1 MTITWLIPSALAGL
15 AVVIIPIVVH
25 LLAREKRRI
34 MPFPSLRFMPA
45 TRLSALS
52 RRRIDD
58 WPLLILRLLAVAAA
72 ALALAGPA
80 VTTTSREAR
89 WAARVSRAVLL
100 LPPARS
106 SDEERMSAYRV
117 AEFAPRGT
125 LADAIRAALRWLER
139 QPPSSREI
147 VIAGELRAS
156 PGLEAALSQIPS
168 HVGIRFLP
176 ARELSVSREVAVPML
191 RRGPAAT
198 TMATQ
203 RVHLDDDRTLVGAL
217 ESEGPAPTIL
227 AVRAAPEDLPVARA
241 ALAAVIAGGLML
253 DQAVERRLVVA
264 WDGADVDDLG
274 PAVTPPTREWIAPA
288 LERIGHPG
296 TQHGDGLL
304 VRVLGRPTDEEAAIT
319 LGEIARGVF
328 ADDRHQLEPRVAGP
342 GELAGWSRP
351 AAGLAPNTSPGD
363 EGDRR
368 WLWALALTVL
378 LAEQVMRQRTV
389 GRAGADVAD
398 TTESRVA

>member
-15 AVVIIPIVVH
+15 ALVILPIVIH
-25 LLAREKRRI
+25 LLARARRRI
-34 MPFPSLRFMPA
+34 VPFPSLRFLPA

-80 VTTTSREAR
+80 VTTTPREAR

-176 ARELSVSREVAVPML
+176 SREVSVNREATVPML
-191 RRGPAAT
+191 IRGPAAPA
-198 TMATQ
+198 MAKL
-203 RVHLDDDRTLVGAL
+203 RVRLDDERTLVGGRVNEA
-217 ESEGPAPTIL
+217 SGAIIL
-227 AVRAAPEDLPVARA
+227 DVRAAAEDRPVAQA
-241 ALAAVIAGGLML
+241 ALAAVIASGLML

-264 WDGADVDDLG
+264 WDGADVEDLG
-274 PAVTPPTREWIAPA
+274 PAVTPPTRVWIPPA

-296 TQHGDGLL
+296 MQHGDGLL
-304 VRVLGRPTDEEAAIT
+304 VRVPGRPTDEEAAIT
-319 LGEIARGVF
+319 LGEIVRGVF
-328 ADDRHQLEPRVAGP
+328 ADDRHQLEPR
-342 GELAGWSRP
+342 LAGLADLAVWSRP
-351 AAGLAPNTSPGD
+351 AVGLPPNTTPGD

-368 WLWALALTVL
+368 WLWALALAVL
-378 LAEQVMRQRTV
+378 IMEQVWRR
-389 GRAGADVAD
+389 RAPGQARADAAEA
-398 TTESRVA
+398 TESRVA